1 MKNLKNRFLRTVLFS
16 IIFLAVLLALLLTI
30 ENRLLQQDV
39 SRDGQFK
46 AESVRNTVEQYYARA
61 DEMREWFYAKVKDN
75 VRLMTFILK
84 DRIVNGEFN
93 GVRNFDVGI
102 VVRIVDGK
110 LEDPD
115 ALIDYLPN
123 VTAEKILNEYEPFST
138 FNAAGKIMFVT
149 SGRIR
154 DGWYYLD
161 WTDYDEYMDY
171 MDSQDD
177 LELLIDYMSSAYGG
191 EFLLIPKDS
200 SDGTIRLKTEGLEEC
215 KTIADLGITA
225 EDLNNGSFDL
235 SAGGKN
241 YKAYVI
247 PNTESN
253 PMTIVYF
260 DHIGDESDTG
270 MHRTLT
276 LMGFAFCFLAVLITF
291 CFSVLWRV
299 KENQPGEAEFSRYA
313 PDRMKQKT
321 ILFCVVFG
329 ILLLA
334 IGFFS
339 SIVQESHHENQ
350 KGNDIL
356 NSLELQLEG
365 LLQNAAAAEQIEVDW
380 YEYFGKKISAELTR
394 DPGLLAKEKL
404 SEIARIIS
412 SGIIMVFDEQG
423 KEIACSSDYVGYSLF
438 DEELYEAATPF
449 RPLLKGVPS
458 YIRTPEEN
466 FNSGQET
473 YVIGV
478 RYAIPNTE
486 KFGRDSAL
494 GRSISAPSDKG

>member
-1 MKNLKNRFLRTVLFS
+1 
-16 IIFLAVLLALLLTI
+16 
-30 ENRLLQQDV
+30 
-39 SRDGQFK
+39 
-46 AESVRNTVEQYYARA
+46 
-61 DEMREWFYAKVKDN
+61 
-75 VRLMTFILK
+75 
-84 DRIVNGEFN
+84 
-93 GVRNFDVGI
+93 
-102 VVRIVDGK
+102 
-110 LEDPD
+110 
-115 ALIDYLPN
+115 
-123 VTAEKILNEYEPFST
+123 
-138 FNAAGKIMFVT
+138 
-149 SGRIR
+149 
-154 DGWYYLD
+154 
-161 WTDYDEYMDY
+161 
-171 MDSQDD
+171 
-177 LELLIDYMSSAYGG
+177 MSSAYGG

-247 PNTESN
+247 PNMESN

-299 KENQPGEAEFSRYA
+299 KENLPENAEFSRYA
-313 PDRMKQKT
+313 PDRLKQKT

-356 NSLELQLEG
+356 NSLEAQLEG
-365 LLQNAAAAEQIEVDW
+365 LRQNAAAAEQIEVDW
-380 YEYFGKKISAELTR
+380 YEYFGQRISVISLSWSLMNGMLQFVKNRRLKENICCSCECFSKAVLLL
-394 DPGLLAKEKL
+394 PGF
-404 SEIARIIS
+404 SR
-412 SGIIMVFDEQG
+412 
-423 KEIACSSDYVGYSLF
+423 LF
-438 DEELYEAATPF
+438 
-449 RPLLKGVPS
+449 
-458 YIRTPEEN
+458 I
-466 FNSGQET
+466 
-473 YVIGV
+473 
-478 RYAIPNTE
+478 
-486 KFGRDSAL
+486 
-494 GRSISAPSDKG
+494 